1 MSIRVSSQGPLVA
14 SWQRKMRDRFASYAI
29 AADGGPLKVDAYFGR
44 DDLAVHNQWQIR
56 VARRITDEVSDHELE
71 MLGIIAPPQSP
82 DGKRFRIQG
91 VGYNTNAFLAPDP
104 QHSYVEM
111 VNEGAAEGMRLAI
124 ADRGPKVLIT
134 YSGGADTGTEF
145 LWRWPY
151 DRRDEIKMVIAYGDP
166 SRRPGPTLLGDNP
179 AGQGIGG
186 RWAPEWI
193 WPRYYNFCL
202 PGDMYCCTNSRSLQP
217 LFYRILTRAE
227 LTFDFAVYLFQVLS
241 SDLGPALLGTQKSD
255 LPGAGGFKDIA
266 AAVTT
271 GAANVIGA
279 QVLQPLALFSMLPV
293 ILNSL
298 VSLAKFA
305 VSGDHG
311 KYHVTPA
318 WGGLTGVDKAVRIIS
333 EHVQTATVYLFPGT
347 WAPWNVGYPFDVATR
362 LP

>member
-1 MSIRVSSQGPLVA
+1 MPLKLGSQGPLTG
-14 SWQRKMRDRFASYAI
+14 SWQRQMVGRFTSYAK

-44 DDLAVHNQWQIR
+44 DDLAVHNEWQRR
-56 VARRITDEVSDHELE
+56 VRRPITKEVSDQELAI
-71 MLGIIAPPQSP
+71 LGLIAPPPAQR
-82 DGKRFRIQG
+82 DRRFTIQG
-91 VGYNTNAFLAPDP
+91 VGYNTNAFLVPDP

-134 YSGGADTGTEF
+134 YSGGSDTGTEF
-145 LWRWPY
+145 LHRWPAE
-151 DRRDEIKMVIAYGDP
+151 RRDEIKMVVAYGDP

-202 PGDMYCCTNSRSLQP
+202 PGDMYCCTNARSLQP

-227 LTFDFAVYLFQVLS
+227 LTFDFAVYLFQVLT

-255 LPGAGGFKDIA
+255 LAGAGGFASIA

-271 GAANVIGA
+271 GAANVIGG
-279 QVLQPLALFSMLPV
+279 QILQPLQLFSMLPV

-318 WGGLTGVDKAVRIIS
+318 WNGLNGVDRAVQLITD
-333 EHVQTATVYLFPGT
+333 HVQTATVYLFPGT
-347 WAPWNVGYPFDVATR
+347 WAPWNVGYPFDVAIR